1 MEKEWKDE
9 LSVEQCKEIND
20 NFRVLISTA
29 NGWIRH
35 NNGDYEKCMYD
46 TIMAHL
52 EYIYNTLNDCA
63 GNMNGLENPFK
74 QKGIELYE

>member
-9 LSVEQCKEIND
+9 ISVEQCKEIND

-29 NGWIRH
+29 YCWFRH
-35 NNGDYEKCMYD
+35 NNDDYEKFMYD
-46 TIMAHL
+46 TTIAHL
-52 EYIYNTLNDCA
+52 EYIYNTLNDGV

-74 QKGIELYE
+74 QKGVKLYE